1 MPPLDRDISAD
12 PAKTIPTALFSYEP
26 PSSFTPHLFQYVVCQ
41 QIHEVMSLGLHR
53 SHIEDY
59 SRVEAIHD
67 RVLSLLNNLPPV
79 HRLANPDTSWDS
91 TQTHIPKQRQQIAT
105 AAHSFL
111 VSLHRPHS
119 KTHVASRNA
128 AIASALSILDAQERL
143 FALMATQYS
152 NIYALSIYTADA
164 SIFLSA
170 ATLQYPPSDPDLAEI
185 IDRAVEKARS
195 RLEFTKERVPLAN
208 SALQILKLCH
218 LKRQSQS
225 HLQFHAPGFAVS
237 QSDHMG
243 QNPVSSALG
252 IEGTSDTVPRSSV
265 QVHIPRAMSNFE
277 PSQIDSAVMFDD
289 FILSDF
295 DVESWVQQMGL
306 MNGLDDY

>member
-1 MPPLDRDISAD
+1 MPPLDRDIPAD
-12 PAKTIPTALFSYEP
+12 PAKTIPTALFPHEP
-26 PSSFTPHLFQYVVCQ
+26 PSSCTPHLFQYVVCQ
-41 QIHEVMSLGLHR
+41 QIHEAMSLGLHR

-59 SRVEAIHD
+59 SQVEAIHD

-91 TQTHIPKQRQQIAT
+91 THTHIPKQRQQIAT

-128 AIASALSILDAQERL
+128 AIASAISILDAQERL
-143 FALMATQYS
+143 FGLMATQYS
-152 NIYALSIYTADA
+152 NIYALSVYTADA
-164 SIFLSA
+164 SIFLSVA
-170 ATLQYPPSDPDLAEI
+170 ILQYPPSDPALSER
-185 IDRAVEKARS
+185 IDRAIEKARG

-225 HLQFHAPGFAVS
+225 HLQFHAPGFAFS
-237 QSDHMG
+237 QSDQIGENAASGAMRIDG
-243 QNPVSSALG
+243 ISA
-252 IEGTSDTVPRSSV
+252 SDSV
-265 QVHIPRAMSNFE
+265 QVHIPSAASNFE
-277 PSQIDSAVMFDD
+277 PSQIDNAVMFDD

-295 DVESWVQQMGL
+295 DVESWAQQMGL